1 MGGRAMRILEAAQVW
16 TPLAALCPGWVRVRG
31 ERIVAL
37 GEGPPPGPAER
48 VGTILCP
55 GFVDIHLHGGF
66 GHDLPEGAAA
76 LAAVAA
82 GLVRHGCTT
91 YLPTTVTAPW
101 PETLRA
107 VRDFAAAVD
116 SPPPGARP
124 AGIHLEGPFLNPRR
138 PGMQSVGAMLVPD
151 LAAAQSLDAAAGGSV
166 RTVTLAPE
174 LPGGLELARFW
185 ARRGVAVSMAH
196 SDATYDEAVAAVAA
210 GVSRVTHCFNAMS
223 PLHHRAPGLVG
234 AALDLEGLRAEAIA
248 DGVHLHP
255 AMLRLLWRV
264 KGWAAVCLVSDAM
277 AGAGAPDG
285 HYPFGGTLVE
295 VRDGRAR
302 LPDGTLA
309 GSVLTLDR
317 AVRMAV
323 EAGIPPREAVG
334 MASLTPAE
342 AVGLRDAGRI
352 APGARADLVA
362 LDPGLRPVWTM
373 VGGRVCWDEPP
384 AGQTAPGPGS
394 TVTSRPSPAAW

>member
-1 MGGRAMRILEAAQVW
+1 MW
-16 TPLAALCPGWVRVRG
+16 TPQQALCPGWVCVRG

-37 GEGPPPGPAER
+37 GGGTPPRPAEW
-48 VGTILCP
+48 VGDILCP
-55 GFVDIHLHGGF
+55 GYVDIHSHGGF
-66 GHDLPEGAAA
+66 GHDLVDGGSAA
-76 LAAVAA
+76 LAAVSA
-82 GLVRHGCTT
+82 GLVRHGCTA

-101 PETLRA
+101 ALMLQA
-107 VRDFAAAVD
+107 VRGFAAAVAT
-116 SPPPGARP
+116 PPAGARP
-124 AGIHLEGPFLNPRR
+124 AGVHLEGPFLNPKRA
-138 PGMQSVGAMLVPD
+138 GMQPIAAMRLPD
-151 LAAAQSLDAAAGGSV
+151 LEAAGALLAAGGGVV

-196 SDATYDEAVAAVAA
+196 SDASYEDAGAALTA

-234 AALDLEGLRAEAIA
+234 AALDLDGLRVEAIA

-255 AMLRLLWRV
+255 AILRLLWRV

-285 HYPFGGTLVE
+285 HYSFGGARVE
-295 VRDGRAR
+295 VRDGQAR

-317 AVRMAV
+317 AVRVAV
-323 EAGIPPREAVG
+323 AAGIPPREAVG
-334 MASLTPAE
+334 MASFAPAE

-362 LDPGLRPVWTM
+362 LDPDLQPVWTM
-373 VGGRVCWDEPP
+373 VGGRVCWR
-384 AGQTAPGPGS
+384 G
-394 TVTSRPSPAAW
+394 